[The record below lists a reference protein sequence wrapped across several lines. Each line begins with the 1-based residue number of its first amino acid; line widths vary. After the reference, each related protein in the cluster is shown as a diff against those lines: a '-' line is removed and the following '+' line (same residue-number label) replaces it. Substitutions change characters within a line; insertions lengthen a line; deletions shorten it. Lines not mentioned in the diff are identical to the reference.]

1 MSAIYWILYSFIAVF
16 TALYIVGFCKKIVLL
31 ANISSV
37 FIIPLIGALNLLF
50 LKNQLPDSF
59 HIIVI
64 SSITF
69 FFVIIAQVFFIFENK
84 RILTLCA
91 RICYAISMAVWIN
104 LYYSAFYIYRISGVT
119 ITIFAIIF
127 LVISAI
133 TCILAGKQKF
143 HTYTYPVIGILLSG
157 FLALL
162 SFVFIINKKTTSTIL
177 LFAGAIINTALVV
190 FYFLDINK
198 FKFKLGKPVKLVLL
212 VAAQTLISFSN
223 VLMLR

>member
-1 MSAIYWILYSFIAVF
+1 MAFYFWILYSFIAVF
-16 TALYIVGFCKKIVLL
+16 TALYIVGFCKKIALL

-37 FIIPLIGALNLLF
+37 FIIPLIGAANLLL
-50 LKNQLPDSF
+50 LKNLLPDSF
-59 HIIVI
+59 HTILI
-64 SSITF
+64 SLISFI
-69 FFVIIAQVFFIFENK
+69 FVIIAQVFFIFENK

-91 RICYAISMAVWIN
+91 RISYAISMAVWIN
-104 LYYSAFYIYRISGVT
+104 LYYSAFYIYRISGITV
-119 ITIFAIIF
+119 TIFAIIF
-127 LVISAI
+127 LVISAV

-177 LFAGAIINTALVV
+177 LFAGALINTTLVV

-198 FKFKLGKPVKLVLL
+198 FKFKLGKPLKLLL
-212 VAAQTLISFSN
+212 LIAAQTLISFSN
-223 VLMLR
+223 ILMLR